1 MQPQSTRVEGVNIVM
16 KSNENDLWRLG
27 ALRLLVGRDLIAQLT
42 PVAMLV
48 VLLNLWLKRVPSSA
62 WCVRAAVVVQVCLA
76 DTVVGL
82 RRLVSKNSQL
92 TTEPER
98 ADLGSV
104 LKAHTPGTKCLVPD
118 CQGKFA
124 DLV

>member
-1 MQPQSTRVEGVNIVM
+1 MKTTCGAYRALCLLVEGR
-16 KSNENDLWRLG
+16 SYC
-27 ALRLLVGRDLIAQLT
+27 
-42 PVAMLV
+42 PVKTCSHTSGPTEP
-48 VLLNLWLKRVPSSA
+48 WLKRVPSSA
-62 WCVRAAVVVQVCLA
+62 WCVRGAVVVQVCLA
-76 DTVVGL
+76 DTVVGF